1 MTVHTGSETRRA
13 ATGGIVAGLIGG
25 LVLAAFLLLVN
36 LLQGQDFW
44 SVMKLA
50 AAPFLGMRAQ
60 VPGFDTVAIA
70 LGLLCHFA
78 VSAIWGLLF
87 GLAFHGLSRKGTLV
101 AGAFWGI
108 VVWVGMYFVV
118 LPIVGL
124 GAMAGQV
131 PVLLSLVEHV
141 LFGVALAAAYVPYQR
156 QAPRMEGPT
165 YREMGSGRRIGA
177 T

>member
-36 LLQGQDFW
+36 LMQGKDVW
-44 SVMKLA
+44 SVFKFA
-50 AAPFLGMRAQ
+50 ATPFLGMRAQ
-60 VPGFDTVAIA
+60 VPGFDALAI
-70 LGLLCHFA
+70 LFGSLCHFA

-87 GLAFHGLSRKGTLV
+87 GLAFHGLNRKGTLV

-118 LPIVGL
+118 LPMVGL
-124 GAMAGQV
+124 GMMASQA

-141 LFGVALAAAYVPYQR
+141 LFGVATAAAYVPYQR
-156 QAPRMEGPT
+156 EVPRMG
-165 YREMGSGRRIGA
+165 GRTFGGMRRTRDLSA